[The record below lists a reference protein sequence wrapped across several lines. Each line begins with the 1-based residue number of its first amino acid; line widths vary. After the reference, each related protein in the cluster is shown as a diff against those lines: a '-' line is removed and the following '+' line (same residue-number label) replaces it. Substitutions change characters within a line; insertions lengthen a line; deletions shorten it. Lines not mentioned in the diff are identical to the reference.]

1 MSKKAAYFGVF
12 IALAF
17 IFSYIETL
25 IPISIGIPG
34 VKLGLAN
41 LVVIIAFYIIGAKEA
56 FALSIIR
63 VVLVGFTFGNLAS
76 MIYSLSGGILSFL
89 AMYLAKKIKLFSVTG
104 VSVAGGVFHNVGQI
118 IIAIIVVSTTSL
130 VYYLPVL
137 IISGTVAGVL
147 IGILGSA
154 ILKRLN
160 RIDIRNNL

>member
-1 MSKKAAYFGVF
+1 M
-12 IALAF
+12 
-17 IFSYIETL
+17 
-25 IPISIGIPG
+25 
-34 VKLGLAN
+34 
-41 LVVIIAFYIIGAKEA
+41 
-56 FALSIIR
+56 
-63 VVLVGFTFGNLAS
+63 
-76 MIYSLSGGILSFL
+76 
-89 AMYLAKKIKLFSVTG
+89 TG